1 MKRILICGL
10 PGSGKTTLAQALIK
24 RLRGYT
30 VDWFNADAVRAKYN
44 DWDFSKA
51 GRERQGIR
59 MMLLAQKSTAEFVI
73 ADFVAPYPD
82 VRENFKPDVLIFMD
96 TIKNSR
102 HRDTDKVFISPPNP
116 SFRVTEMDAEKWAHI
131 IVDRILESEFYDEQ
145 VPHQI

>member
-1 MKRILICGL
+1 
-10 PGSGKTTLAQALIK
+10 
-24 RLRGYT
+24 
-30 VDWFNADAVRAKYN
+30 
-44 DWDFSKA
+44 
-51 GRERQGIR
+51 

-82 VRENFKPDVLIFMD
+82 VRCNFQPDILIFMD

-102 HRDTDKVFISPPNP
+102 HRDTDNVFIAPTNP

-131 IVDRILESEFYDEQ
+131 ITDRILESKFDDEQ